1 MKTDY
6 LEALESEGVV
16 QIPVLRLGYED
27 TTVSV
32 GKYIFCF
39 V

>member
-16 QIPVLRLGYED
+16 LFPVLRLGYED

-32 GKYIFCF
+32 FMYIFCF